1 MGQHSPDRAGGTGL
15 NPRLGGLSYL
25 LIRVGGAGPVIGVE
39 GTQLSILEGLKLI
52 IEAGGVQLIV
62 RIGEAQLIISRSG
75 CYSGGSGEGGSALGE
90 APSLFHRQE
99 GREDGPF
106 SSP

>member
-15 NPRLGGLSYL
+15 NTRL
-25 LIRVGGAGPVIGVE
+25 GGAGPIIGVG

-75 CYSGGSGEGGSALGE
+75 CYSGGSGDGGSALGE
-90 APSLFHRQE
+90 APSLFHHQE
-99 GREDGPF
+99 GRENGAF